1 LSVTGREMPL
11 TLNSEVLGLAEV
23 TVTLD
28 PVAVSVPVRVA
39 FCPTTTLPKLMLE
52 GETPSCPTAVVE
64 PESPMVKLG
73 FEAVDVR
80 TKFALVVPVD

>member
-1 LSVTGREMPL
+1 MPL

-39 FCPTTTLPKLMLE
+39 FCPTTTLPKLMLD

-64 PESPMVKLG
+64 PDSPMVKLG

-80 TKFALVVPVD
+80 TKFAFVVPVD

>member
-1 LSVTGREMPL
+1 
-11 TLNSEVLGLAEV
+11 VLGLAEL

-28 PVAVSVPVRVA
+28 PDAVSVPVRVA
-39 FCPTTTLPKLMLE
+39 FCPTMTLPKSMLE